1 MKVYIFLMLFFS
13 ASLTLFSQAIYIDN
27 ETDFRDGIYTSYED
41 FINNEPSLPFSA
53 FDIKWV
59 SNPFFNKMKIQRMK
73 NYQDGKLKHTD
84 MTKVW
89 GFCIGGVPYIQ
100 YSITLPYKIRFGN
113 QASAIAGKSSFSRL
127 RILGNICHLN
137 IEDHLPK
144 GNSRFNKSL
153 IRDEIQGRTVRVQKL
168 MKLNTGKVYD
178 YDEYILSQL
187 MKDDEQLVASFKKE
201 ENREVKM
208 FNYLT
213 QYNKRNPVL
222 NKTVIASNK

>member
-1 MKVYIFLMLFFS
+1 M
-13 ASLTLFSQAIYIDN
+13 
-27 ETDFRDGIYTSYED
+27 
-41 FINNEPSLPFSA
+41 
-53 FDIKWV
+53 
-59 SNPFFNKMKIQRMK
+59 
-73 NYQDGKLKHTD
+73 
-84 MTKVW
+84 
-89 GFCIGGVPYIQ
+89 
-100 YSITLPYKIRFGN
+100 
-113 QASAIAGKSSFSRL
+113 
-127 RILGNICHLN
+127 N